1 MAVSVIAYKCGGL
14 VWGGKDTDLIHFN
27 PIYTDFFLHIFLRYG
42 VSVGI
47 RGRVRW
53 RGW

>member
-14 VWGGKDTDLIHFN
+14 VWGEDTDLIHFN
-27 PIYTDFFLHIFLRYG
+27 PIYTDFFYIFFLCYG